1 MTNPLCPFILP
12 QFNVISANSFL
23 TAIHVQSLAW
33 TIRQTSNKDPSF
45 PLNAPLSLISLS
57 WLSIAATTIFHM
69 IFASLHECGEHQTIP
84 HEEMTELLDTQF
96 TQSLH
101 LSTFYIKK
109 NCQYWWWW
117 WNYNIPLFIKWS
129 MQQPQIKTPSLSV
142 ELSFDKPQIKG
153 VSIGVMSF
161 RKYLVELEPN
171 LPSQKM
177 ELKCQW

>member
-1 MTNPLCPFILP
+1 
-12 QFNVISANSFL
+12 
-23 TAIHVQSLAW
+23 
-33 TIRQTSNKDPSF
+33 
-45 PLNAPLSLISLS
+45 
-57 WLSIAATTIFHM
+57 
-69 IFASLHECGEHQTIP
+69 
-84 HEEMTELLDTQF
+84 
-96 TQSLH
+96 
-101 LSTFYIKK
+101 
-109 NCQYWWWW
+109 
-117 WNYNIPLFIKWS
+117 